1 MEEQFKEHLSESVNP
16 EDPVPE
22 IFALDSS
29 LNRFYK
35 MTVNPQKDT
44 VYAACGLSPMEASA
58 LVVLHDIQP
67 VTMSKLAH
75 YCGFSPSKTTRA
87 VNVLV
92 KKGLAKREIL
102 RKKIHI
108 QTVNYTMFKQGLP
121 RIRNSVK
128 YAAGPPDILRSLQK
142 LQITNHKWTA
152 VLINFLAAQSLNN
165 DFRTD
170 ASPIPHCER
179 YDRPDLIH
187 TITSISTNF
196 RNASALAVF
205 QHLSRFTE
213 SPRSSKGSGLCDC
226 EIRE

>member
-92 KKGLAKREIL
+92 KKGLARREVPEENRRQVYASVTDRGYELVEENNRRVFERFASLLSDFSPAEKQKMLACYSYIL
-102 RKKIHI
+102 EMYGR
-108 QTVNYTMFKQGLP
+108 
-121 RIRNSVK
+121 
-128 YAAGPPDILRSLQK
+128 
-142 LQITNHKWTA
+142 
-152 VLINFLAAQSLNN
+152 
-165 DFRTD
+165 
-170 ASPIPHCER
+170 HCGH
-179 YDRPDLIH
+179 PL
-187 TITSISTNF
+187 TP
-196 RNASALAVF
+196 
-205 QHLSRFTE
+205 TE
-213 SPRSSKGSGLCDC
+213 ARH
-226 EIRE
+226 E